1 MTPKVKSS
9 ENSHWVCASFVNM
22 SAKRGPKVKLTDSA
36 RKKTQKDANAKLN
49 KSRIYIGDQ
58 IDRWLDLRTR
68 LSIESNANL
77 AKILLDR

>member
-1 MTPKVKSS
+1 
-9 ENSHWVCASFVNM
+9 M
-22 SAKRGPKVKLTDSA
+22 SAKREPKVKLTDSA